1 MSTPLRICIA
11 INKDGATLRP
21 SESFLRAHIERLPGQ
36 KYPLIGIP
44 GARRLGVNEGRFLLS
59 QQLIWRALRRGIRA
73 VRGFTTL
80 DQDTPSVVRL
90 LRRERIDV
98 VLAEYGPTAVSIQRA
113 CAEANVPL
121 VTHFHGWDAYV
132 LATDPARAADYRALF
147 SQSEAI
153 VAVSRHM
160 REHLKSLGAPPD
172 RVIWNPCGADPN
184 RAIPARPAAAPP
196 IFVAIG
202 RAAPK
207 KALIVTL
214 LAFAQVHRN
223 LPDARLEIVGAQLDA
238 PTYQTLRAL
247 KIEEQVALLGTMAHD
262 KVLERLSMARCYV
275 HPSVTAPDGDM
286 EGTPVSI
293 LEAMAAGLPVVSTRH
308 GGIVDVLNGK
318 AGGLLVDEYDV
329 DATADAMLT
338 YARDP
343 DRAARDGAVA
353 RRELEIRWSMARSVS
368 RLAQIVEASAA
379 KDSATISRQAREE
392 F

>member
-11 INKDGATLRP
+11 VNKHGATLRP

-36 KYPLIGIP
+36 IYPLIGMP
-44 GARRLGVNEGRFLLS
+44 GARRLGVNGDRFLLP
-59 QQLIWRALRRGIRA
+59 QHLIWRGLRRGIRA
-73 VRGFTTL
+73 VRRFTTQE
-80 DQDTPSVVRL
+80 QDTPSVVRL

-98 VLAEYGPTAVSIQRA
+98 VLAEYGPTALSVQRA
-113 CAEANVPL
+113 CVEANVPL

-132 LATDPARAADYRALF
+132 LATDPAQATDYRALF
-147 SQSEAI
+147 AQSAAI

-160 REHLKSLGAPPD
+160 QAHLRRLGAPPD
-172 RVIWNPCGADPN
+172 RVIWNPCGADPETG
-184 RAIPARPAAAPP
+184 ILARPADAPP
-196 IFVAIG
+196 TFVAIG

-223 LPDARLEIVGAQLDA
+223 VPDARLEILGAQLDA

-247 KIEEQVALLGTMAHD
+247 KIEQQVALLGTMAHD

-286 EGTPVSI
+286 EGTPVSV
-293 LEAMAAGLPVVSTRH
+293 LEAMAAGLPVVATRH
-308 GGIVDVLNGK
+308 GGIIDVLDGRR
-318 AGGLLVDEYDV
+318 GGLLVDEYDV

-343 DRAARDGAVA
+343 DKAASDGRAARK
-353 RRELEIRWSMARSVS
+353 ELESRWSMVRSVS

-379 KDSATISRQAREE
+379 RDSTTISRQAQEE
-392 F
+392 Y